1 MKTRI
6 VQIGNSR
13 GIRIP
18 KLLLESVGLQTEVD
32 LSAENGTLVIRPARP
47 PRGGWAQ
54 AFRQMAGHGDD
65 ASLADIPTTLSE
77 WDEEEW
83 EWR

>member
-18 KLLLESVGLQTEVD
+18 KLLLESVGLGSEVD
-32 LSAENGTLVIRPARP
+32 LTAERGALVIRPARS
-47 PRGGWAQ
+47 PREGWAE
-54 AFRQMAGHGDD
+54 AFRQMALNGDD
-65 ASLADIPTTLSE
+65 ALLDEPTLSR